1 MILPCL
7 NTSSVGT
14 EYYCVRKHTVCA
26 RAMCERAMCMIRM
39 CAGGLN
45 CCAYCRAHRMY
56 ISLYDRACTRCV
68 SHDSL
73 ASISGCRTGAQ
84 GRQDGWL
91 TRKLGG
97 KVRLRSL
104 RHTRPLSPLI
114 VIILCYY
121 NECATVLSD
130 ADEGINV
137 DDGYVCPLHTNSLY
151 RPTCSCGGSTVRPV
165 SRR

>member
-7 NTSSVGT
+7 NTSSVDT
-14 EYYCVRKHTVCA
+14 EHCCVRKHTVCA

-97 KVRLRSL
+97 KVRLGSL
-104 RHTRPLSPLI
+104 RHMRTPSPLTM
-114 VIILCYY
+114 IILILVTTMNVPRFYPMLMKVSTLTTGMCVR
-121 NECATVLSD
+121 CIQTVYTYPYG
-130 ADEGINV
+130 AV
-137 DDGYVCPLHTNSLY
+137 TP
-151 RPTCSCGGSTVRPV
+151 
-165 SRR
+165 